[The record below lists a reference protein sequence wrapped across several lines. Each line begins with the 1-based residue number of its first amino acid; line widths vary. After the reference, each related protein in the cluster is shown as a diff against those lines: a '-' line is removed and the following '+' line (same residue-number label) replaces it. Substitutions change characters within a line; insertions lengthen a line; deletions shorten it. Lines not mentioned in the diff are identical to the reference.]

1 MRERPI
7 TRHTYS
13 LRRAHAPT
21 HAPTHAPAASGSWE
35 PGVSLVPMTKR
46 QLNIHADSAAQGVV
60 AATKDMNLV
69 TDDLEMMM
77 SLPTDSATR
86 VLIAYRR
93 AGGTSAWPE
102 FVHKLVMM
110 RWNALFQRSS
120 FRLRRR
126 PAARAASSH

>member
-46 QLNIHADSAAQGVV
+46 QLNIHADAAAQGVV
-60 AATKDMNLV
+60 
-69 TDDLEMMM
+69 DDLEMMM

-86 VLIAYRR
+86 VLIAYRW

-110 RWNALFQRSS
+110 RRVGTPCSKGRLFG
-120 FRLRRR
+120 
-126 PAARAASSH
+126 